1 MWKLLSFSEISAP
14 LVPHEPGYVVGIV
27 EKDDGERQI
36 VQIDEY
42 VGLRI
47 GLAGDIKNVESGLGT
62 LSIFV
67 PTGQDK
73 IKNASLSPSLYYVND
88 RR

>member
-36 VQIDEY
+36 VQIDEHS
-42 VGLRI
+42 GLRI
-47 GLAGDIKNVESGLGT
+47 GLNGDIKKVESGMGT

-67 PTGQDK
+67 PTNLDK
-73 IKNASLSPSLYYVND
+73 IKNASLSPSLYYSND